1 MIKRRRS
8 KGALAW
14 PLAATCL
21 MVTVLRAQQRSLAER
36 LGYPANAKLLILHAD
51 DLGVAHSVDDA
62 SFKALDAG
70 AVSSASVIVTAPW
83 LEEVAEYFKAHP
95 DRDLGIHLALTS
107 EWKTYRWG
115 PAAPRDQV
123 PSLIAP
129 DGYFY
134 SDTGPAASHAKAEEA
149 EREIRAQLE
158 WAERLGIHPTHLD
171 IHMGTLAARP
181 ELYQALMRVAHEKR
195 LPLMAVRVTDERAK
209 WLSMLAPTDVALDS
223 LVMFDP
229 KIPPSAW
236 TASYVKALAA
246 LSPGV
251 HEMIVHLGHDDS
263 ELEAITAGHPDF
275 GAAWR
280 ERDFQ
285 AVTSLEFRQALKANH
300 ITLIHWKDFQKLCP
314 QRAP

>member
-1 MIKRRRS
+1 MLSRRI
-8 KGALAW
+8 LVI
-14 PLAATCL
+14 AAAGL
-21 MVTVLRAQQRSLAER
+21 GIATVWTHAQQKTIAER
-36 LGYPANAKLLILHAD
+36 LGYPADAKLLILHAD

-83 LEEVAEYFKAHP
+83 LEEVAEYFKAYP
-95 DRDLGIHLALTS
+95 DTDLGLHLAITS

-123 PSLIAP
+123 PSLLAP

-134 SDTGPAASHAKAEEA
+134 PDTGPAASHAKGEEA
-149 EREIRAQLE
+149 EREIRAQLK

-181 ELYQALMRVAHEKR
+181 ELYQALMRVAHEKH
-195 LPLMAVRVTDERAK
+195 LPFMAVRVTDERAK
-209 WLSMLAPTDVALDS
+209 WLSMLAPGDVVLDS
-223 LVMFDP
+223 LVVMNP
-229 KIPPSAW
+229 IIPASEW
-236 TASYVKALAA
+236 TASYVKVLGE
-246 LSPGV
+246 LRPGV

-263 ELEAITAGHPDF
+263 ELEAITTGHPDF

-280 ERDFQ
+280 DRDFK
-285 AVTSLEFRQALKANH
+285 AVTSPEFRQALEANH
-300 ITLIHWKDFQKLCP
+300 IILIHWKDFQKLM
-314 QRAP
+314 

>member
-1 MIKRRRS
+1 MFLHRTFVIAVVIA
-8 KGALAW
+8 G
-14 PLAATCL
+14 LAAVWTS
-21 MVTVLRAQQRSLAER
+21 AQEKNLAER
-36 LGYPANAKLLILHAD
+36 LGYPADAKLLILHAD

-62 SFKALDAG
+62 SFNALDRG

-83 LEEVAEYFKAHP
+83 LEEVAEYFKGHP
-95 DRDLGIHLALTS
+95 DADLGIHLALTS

-123 PSLIAP
+123 PSLLAP

-134 SDTGPAASHAKAEEA
+134 PDTWPAASHAKAEEA

-181 ELYQALMRVAHEKR
+181 ELYQALIRVAHEKH
-195 LPLMAVRVTDERAK
+195 LPFMAVRVTDEQAK
-209 WLSMLAPTDVALDS
+209 WLSMLAPSDVVLDS

-229 KIPPSAW
+229 KIPASEW
-236 TASYVKALAA
+236 TAAYVKALAG
-246 LSPGV
+246 LGPGV

-280 ERDFQ
+280 ERDFK
-285 AVTSLEFRQALKANH
+285 AVTSPEFKQALEENH
-300 ITLIHWKDFQKLCP
+300 ITLIHWKDLGKLLP
-314 QRAP
+314 PFSP

>member
-1 MIKRRRS
+1 MNT
-8 KGALAW
+8 KGFRKILN
-14 PLAATCL
+14 LAAVFCL
-21 MVTVLRAQQRSLAER
+21 LPLPANAQGNSVAAR
-36 LGYPANAKLLILHAD
+36 LGYPADAKLLILHAD

-62 SFKALDAG
+62 SFKALDEG
-70 AVSSASVIVTAPW
+70 AVSSASVIVDAPW

-95 DRDLGIHLALTS
+95 DVDLGIHLALTS

-115 PAAPRDQV
+115 PAAPRDRV

-134 SDTGPAASHAKAEEA
+134 ADTGPAATHATPEEA

-181 ELYQALMRVAHEKR
+181 ELYQALIRVAHEKR
-195 LPLMAVRVTDERAK
+195 LPFMAVRVTDERAK
-209 WLSMLAPTDVALDS
+209 WLSMLAPGDVVLDS

-229 KIPPSAW
+229 KIPASEW
-236 TASYVKALAA
+236 TASYVKALGA
-246 LSPGV
+246 LGPGV

-263 ELEAITAGHPDF
+263 ELEAITAGHPDY

-280 ERDFQ
+280 ERDFK
-285 AVTSLEFRQALKANH
+285 AVTSPEFRQALEANH
-300 ITLIHWKDFQKLCP
+300 IKLIHWKDLQKLLP
-314 QRAP
+314 AAAP